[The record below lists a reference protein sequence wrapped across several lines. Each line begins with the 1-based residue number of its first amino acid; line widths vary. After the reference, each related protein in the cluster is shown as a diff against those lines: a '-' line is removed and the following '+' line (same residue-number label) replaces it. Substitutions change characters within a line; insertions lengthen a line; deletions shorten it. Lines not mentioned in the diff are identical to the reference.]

1 VMGVVAM
8 GLSVACVYLRYHHAV
23 DVFAGFAVA
32 AVAAVIGYAV
42 TRRSRA

>member
-1 VMGVVAM
+1 MGLVAV

-32 AVAAVIGYAV
+32 TVAAVIGYAV
-42 TRRSRA
+42 TRRSRLP